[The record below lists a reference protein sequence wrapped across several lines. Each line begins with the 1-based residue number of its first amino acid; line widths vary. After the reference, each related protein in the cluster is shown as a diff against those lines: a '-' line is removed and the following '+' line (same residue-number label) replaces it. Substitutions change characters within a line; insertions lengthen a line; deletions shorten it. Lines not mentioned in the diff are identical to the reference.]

1 MELTRKES
9 FAVSYFS
16 INVWHISSYPGYLP
30 RVSYILPWSNFFL
43 LIGHVCEPSTNISA
57 EHYVLSVPV
66 NYSNIFMHETDKCFF
81 QSLTKEN
88 YLWSV
93 SLPGYGISFLWAD
106 CTVSFSFLLSMHYLY
121 YWLLPKSKWINHI
134 FTTTEVFS
142 ELVIFTI
149 QKGFFCD

>member
-93 SLPGYGISFLWAD
+93 NLPGYGISFFMGRLHSIVFFFIIYALS
-106 CTVSFSFLLSMHYLY
+106 VLLIITKVKM
-121 YWLLPKSKWINHI
+121 N
-134 FTTTEVFS
+134 
-142 ELVIFTI
+142 
-149 QKGFFCD
+149 